1 MKHTSMKRRISALAV
16 AGALFF
22 AITGAAQNPPA
33 MPKPG
38 PELKKLDYFAGAWKT
53 SANLKPSPYGPG
65 GAFTGLEQVTW
76 MDGHFFLILHSH
88 ETSAMG
94 KSSTAAVMGYD
105 AEEKVYTYDEYN
117 SMGEA
122 GHSKGTVDGDTWTW
136 ISTSKMGGKTVRGR
150 FVMKIIS
157 PTEYTFSYAMA
168 PEGGD
173 FNTVMDGKTV
183 KVVAATKK

>member
-1 MKHTSMKRRISALAV
+1 MHRISMNQRISALAV
-16 AGALFF
+16 AFALFF

-38 PELKKLDYFAGAWKT
+38 PELKKLEYFVGSWKT
-53 SANLKPSPYGPG
+53 TANMKATPYGPG
-65 GAFTGLEQVTW
+65 GPFTGLEQVSW

-88 ETSAMG
+88 ENSAMG

-105 AEEKVYTYDEYN
+105 PEEKVYTYDEYN

-122 GHSKGTVDGDTWTW
+122 GHSKGTVEGDTWTW
-136 ISTSKMGGKTVRGR
+136 TSTEKMEGKSVRGR
-150 FVMKIIS
+150 FVMKIVS

-173 FNTVMDGKTV
+173 FNTVMEGKTV
-183 KVVAATKK
+183 KILAAAKK